1 MTNTLLTE
9 HKIKDIEE
17 LAASKL
23 MEAYSEKP
31 FDYSQLMTFLVEREG
46 IRLRE
51 ADLEEISGVLYKDN
65 QGDWVILVNREDS
78 QKRKLFTIAHELGH
92 YFLHKN
98 DQDQF
103 IDGQFVNSCFGRSES
118 TKYQQQELEAN
129 EFAGNLVMPKAQIQE
144 ELGLPQQAGELSESV
159 IVKMASKFRV
169 SPHAML
175 TRLKNLNYG
184 VFRFQ

>member
-1 MTNTLLTE
+1 MTNALLSET
-9 HKIKDIEE
+9 KVNDIEA

-23 MEAYSEKP
+23 MEAYSEKD
-31 FDYSQLMTFLVEREG
+31 FDYSQVLHKIVQREG
-46 IRLRE
+46 IQLRE

-98 DQDQF
+98 DQDEF

-129 EFAGNLVMPKAQIQE
+129 EFAGNLVMPKAQIQD
-144 ELGLPQQAGELSESV
+144 ELGLPKQAGELSENV
-159 IVKMASKFRV
+159 ILKMASKFRV